1 MKTQSKILA
10 IFKVKE
16 TTKKQMFFFFFLFS
30 DHDQDCCIHVM
41 PIELFGKQM
50 EIFLGI
56 QNFCW
61 LVTPMKEG
69 QLGRKSYAIS

>member
-16 TTKKQMFFFFFLFS
+16 TTKKQIFFLFS
-30 DHDQDCCIHVM
+30 DHDQNCCIHVI

-61 LVTPMKEG
+61 LVTPIKEG

>member
-10 IFKVKE
+10 IFKVKGE
-16 TTKKQMFFFFFLFS
+16 RLKSKFFSFS

-50 EIFLGI
+50 ETFLGI

-69 QLGRKSYAIS
+69 QLGRKLCYS